1 MKKNKTSH
9 AGMTHVDHNMFI
21 NKDGFAKGGV
31 EIDTTMPNESQTV
44 DVKGTRRSRPEK
56 KPVKATWY

>member
-21 NKDGFAKGGV
+21 NKDGFAKGGL
-31 EIDTTMPNESQTV
+31 EIEATKPNESQTV
-44 DVKGTRRSRPEK
+44 DAKGTRRIRPEK